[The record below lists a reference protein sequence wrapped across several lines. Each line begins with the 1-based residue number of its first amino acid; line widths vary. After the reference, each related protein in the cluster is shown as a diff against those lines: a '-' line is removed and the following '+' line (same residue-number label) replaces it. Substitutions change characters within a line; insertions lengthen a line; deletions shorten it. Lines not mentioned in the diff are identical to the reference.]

1 MDEYRTLQDV
11 SQGLYKEKGSKFIA
25 IAVPVDSADEVRLQ
39 LEQLRKRYH
48 DARHHCY
55 AYRLGEEPYDIR
67 YNDDGE
73 PSGTAGKPIFGQ
85 IQSFELTNVLIVVIR
100 YFGGVKLGT
109 GGLIQAYRAAA
120 RDAIENGKII
130 TQTWKATLEIR
141 FNYLQMND
149 VMRIIKEEGLRIISQ
164 ESGEQSCILL
174 EIRKGQ
180 LDTVIRKFSLL
191 EKVELDRNLN

>member
-1 MDEYRTLQDV
+1 MDEYRTLQNIT
-11 SQGLYKEKGSKFIA
+11 QGLYKEKGSKFIA
-25 IAVPVDSADEVRLQ
+25 IAIPVDSVDEVRLQ

-55 AYRLGEEPYDIR
+55 AYRLGEEPYEFR

-109 GGLIQAYRAAA
+109 GGLIQAYRTTAK
-120 RDAIENGKII
+120 DAVENGKII
-130 TQTWKATLEIR
+130 TKTWKILLEIR

-149 VMRIIKEEGLRIISQ
+149 VMRIIKDEGLRIIHQ
-164 ESGEQSCILL
+164 ESQGQSCILL
-174 EIRKGQ
+174 EIRKGN
-180 LDTVIRKFSLL
+180 LETSIRKFSSL
-191 EKVELDRNLN
+191 EKLEWIII

>member
-1 MDEYRTLQDV
+1 MDEYRTLQNIT
-11 SQGLYKEKGSKFIA
+11 QGLYKEKGSKFIA
-25 IAVPVDSADEVRLQ
+25 IAIPVDSVDEVRLH

-55 AYRLGEEPYDIR
+55 AYRLGEEPYEFR

-109 GGLIQAYRAAA
+109 GGLIQAYRTTAK
-120 RDAIENGKII
+120 DAVENGKII
-130 TQTWKATLEIR
+130 TKTWKILLEIR

-149 VMRIIKEEGLRIISQ
+149 VMRIIKDEGLRIIHQ
-164 ESGEQSCILL
+164 ESQGQSCILL
-174 EIRKGQ
+174 EIRKGN
-180 LDTVIRKFSLL
+180 LETSIRKFSSL
-191 EKVELDRNLN
+191 EKLEWIII

>member
-1 MDEYRTLQDV
+1 MDEYKTLQDI

-25 IAVPVDSADEVRLQ
+25 VAVPVDSANDVKLH
-39 LEQLRKRYH
+39 LEHIRKRYH

-55 AYRLGEEPYDIR
+55 AYRLGDEPYELR

-100 YFGGVKLGT
+100 YFGGVRLGT

-120 RDAIENGKII
+120 RDAIDNGKII
-130 TQTWKATLEIR
+130 TKTWKACVKILFT
-141 FNYLQMND
+141 YPQMD
-149 VMRIIKEEGLRIISQ
+149 IVMRIIKEENLRIISQ
-164 ESGEQSCILL
+164 ESGEQSSILL
-174 EIRKGQ
+174 EIRKGH
-180 LDTVIRKFSLL
+180 LEAVMRKFSS
-191 EKVELDRNLN
+191 LDKLKCAVI

>member
-1 MDEYRTLQDV
+1 MDEYRTLQDIT
-11 SQGLYKEKGSKFIA
+11 QGLYKEKGSKFIA
-25 IAVPVDSADEVRLQ
+25 IAVPLESVDEVKMQ

-55 AYRLGEEPYDIR
+55 AYRLGEEPYEFR

-109 GGLIQAYRAAA
+109 GGLIQAYRTAAK
-120 RDAIENGKII
+120 DAVENGKII
-130 TQTWKATLEIR
+130 TKTWKILLEIR

-149 VMRIIKEEGLRIISQ
+149 VMRVIKDEGIRIIHQ
-164 ESGEQSCILL
+164 ESQGQSCILL
-174 EIRKGQ
+174 EIRKGN
-180 LDTVIRKFSLL
+180 LETSIRKFSSL
-191 EKVELDRNLN
+191 EKLEWTVI

>member
-1 MDEYRTLQDV
+1 MNDYRTLQDA

-25 IAVPVDSADEVRLQ
+25 IAIPLETVDEVKLQ

-55 AYRLGEEPYDIR
+55 AYRLGGEPYEFR

-85 IQSFELTNVLIVVIR
+85 IQSFELTNILIVVIR

-109 GGLIQAYRAAA
+109 GGLIQAYRTAA
-120 RDAIENGKII
+120 RAAIDNGRII
-130 TQTWKATLEIR
+130 IKNWKVYVEIR
-141 FNYLQMND
+141 FYYPQMNA
-149 VMRIIKEEGLRIISQ
+149 VMRLIKDENLRIMRQ
-164 ESGEQSCILL
+164 ELNDKYCILL
-174 EIRKGQ
+174 EINKCNFETAGKKF
-180 LDTVIRKFSLL
+180 LSLEFLEWTVI
-191 EKVELDRNLN
+191 